1 MSSKPPAIHDAAHP
15 RRAARAWVAILSV
28 ACSLGLGAGW
38 TRAQTPALE
47 SERAGD
53 GASLDLPDFQ
63 IVESTEEQESW
74 PEEAPSMFPF
84 RRSRLFGVVIED
96 EAEDRRDGLMLN
108 EQLGSLQDFNPGEFA
123 STSGSGA
130 PRGFTTPRLRNGLSQ
145 AGFPEIILNGRRD
158 LLSGFLATYFGRTAP
173 GGILNHISTRPSP
186 KPITRLSTGVDSI
199 GEVRA
204 LGERNAPIGGDSKK
218 KLKPKLHYRLYGEAR
233 WREGPQD
240 FAGQDAFTGG
250 LVFRY
255 APDKKTVWMLEIETA
270 VVDAEPAGGIALER
284 ATRSAPRGAPH
295 LALEDFN
302 TNGPNAWS
310 RRDSEIVSLFVE
322 QKRSDDLTLRA
333 GAEAWRRAQDELA
346 FITGAYLLDEAIFD
360 GVREP
365 QFNGREETAAGL
377 HVELDGTGTLAGVN
391 HRWVVGAAWSHQD
404 TGREQRALPRAT
416 RDLLPEAVRFLDPE
430 APDWTILPYSTP
442 LYSRILGLRDEQ
454 AEFAGIFGS
463 ERIALADD
471 RIYGTFGLR
480 QDWVWSEIDDLRPA
494 ASVPHATSDVQ
505 RATYHAGIVWH
516 AWANRLAVFLN
527 NSTAFQP
534 ARRVD
539 ARTSRI
545 IGNESTAGTET
556 GLRYAS
562 EDGKTTATASAYRLF
577 NKGIT
582 RTNPLYND
590 PVADPFKLQP
600 QYVSSGEE
608 QFIGVE
614 LGARRKFPRSLT
626 LSGKV
631 AWLDAIT
638 TSSPDLPEEVGRQ
651 LPRTPEFTA
660 TANARYAFEA
670 GALKGADWGVSWA
683 WVGEHVAVYPAS
695 GRAYVA
701 YDDYHVLGLSAG
713 YAWEVRKARHAV
725 TLVLRNALDED
736 LFAAAG
742 RLAGARSL
750 DAGYTVRF

>member
-1 MSSKPPAIHDAAHP
+1 MIRSTIRARRPGVIRALRAVAA
-15 RRAARAWVAILSV
+15 ALVA
-28 ACSLGLGAGW
+28 LGAGAV
-38 TRAQTPALE
+38 TRAQGT
-47 SERAGD
+47 AG
-53 GASLDLPDFQ
+53 GISGENLAVEMPELQ
-63 IVESTEEQESW
+63 IADSTEEQEAW

-96 EAEDRRDGLMLN
+96 EADDRRDGLALN
-108 EQLGSLQDFNPGEFA
+108 EQLAALQDFNPGEFA

-145 AGFPEIILNGRRD
+145 AGFPEIILGGRRD

-173 GGILNHISTRPSP
+173 GGIVNHISTRPTP
-186 KPITRLSTGVDSI
+186 KPTTRLSLGADAM

-204 LGERNAPIGGDSKK
+204 LGERNAPLGGDPRTKR
-218 KLKPKLHYRLYGEAR
+218 KPKLHYRLYGEAR

-240 FAGQDAFTGG
+240 FAGQDVLTGG

-255 APDKKTVWMLEIETA
+255 APDKATVWMLEIET
-270 VVDAEPAGGIALER
+270 VRVDADPAGGIVLER
-284 ATRSAPRGAPH
+284 ATRTAPRGAPH

-302 TNGPNAWS
+302 TNGPNARS
-310 RRDSEIVSLFVE
+310 RRDSGIVSLFME

-333 GAEAWRRAQDELA
+333 GAEVWRRAQDELT
-346 FITGAYLLDEAIFD
+346 FITGAYLLDTGIFD

-365 QFNGREETAAGL
+365 QYNGREEAAAGL
-377 HVELDGTGTLAGVN
+377 HVELDGTGTPAGIN

-404 TGREQRALPRAT
+404 TDREQRALPRAT
-416 RDLLPEAVRFLDPE
+416 RDQLPAAVRFLDPD
-430 APDWTILPYSTP
+430 APDWSIVPYSEDV
-442 LYSRILGLRDEQ
+442 YSRILGLRDEQ
-454 AEFAGIFGS
+454 AEFAGVFGS
-463 ERIALADD
+463 ERVALADD

-480 QDWVWSEIDDLRPA
+480 QDWVWSSIDDLRPA
-494 ASVPHATSDVQ
+494 APVPHATSDVE
-505 RATYHAGIVWH
+505 RATYHAGLVWH
-516 AWANRLAVFLN
+516 AWPNRLAVFLN

-545 IGNESTAGTET
+545 IGDESTAGTET

-562 EDGKTTATASAYRLF
+562 EDGKTTATASAYRLL
-577 NKGIT
+577 NQGIT

-590 PVADPFKLQP
+590 PVADPLKLQP

-608 QFIGVE
+608 QFTGVE

-631 AWLDAIT
+631 AWLEAIT

-670 GALKGADWGVSWA
+670 GALKGADCGVSWA
-683 WVGEHVAVYPAS
+683 WVGDHVAVYPAS
-695 GRAYVA
+695 GRARVA

-713 YAWEVRKARHAV
+713 YAWQVRKTRHALSV
-725 TLVLRNALDED
+725 SLRNALDED

-742 RLAGARSL
+742 RLGGARSL